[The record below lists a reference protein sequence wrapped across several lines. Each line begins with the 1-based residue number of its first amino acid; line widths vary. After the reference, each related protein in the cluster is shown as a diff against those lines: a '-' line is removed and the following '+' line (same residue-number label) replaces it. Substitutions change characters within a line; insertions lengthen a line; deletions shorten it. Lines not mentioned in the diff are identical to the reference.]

1 MSKAISRQANKI
13 LFLNTFAFAI
23 CFFVWMINSVLV
35 TFLVGKFEWSQWSSI
50 EVGYLMAIPVLTGSI
65 FRLPIGILTDKYG
78 GKPVM
83 IALLAICAVPTY
95 LLSYA
100 SGFWSF
106 AICGVGF
113 GLVGT
118 SFAVG
123 IAYTS
128 IWFPKKKQGFALGLF
143 GMGNI
148 GAALTAM
155 FAPKLLTFITD
166 GGLNVDGWVVLPKIY
181 AGVLVLMAIV
191 FYIMAENKKPENS
204 SKTLS
209 GMMQPLKKARV
220 WRFGMYYFLV
230 FGGFVAFVNWLQ
242 PIYKNVFQLD
252 KETAGMYV
260 ATFVIASSLIR
271 ALGGYISDK
280 VGARKVMYYVLI
292 LSLLISGTLIIWT
305 PTNVSVYVAVI
316 ILLGCVWGT
325 GMAAVY
331 KHIPD
336 YFPQEVGVVGGM
348 VGVLGGLGGFVSPIV
363 FGYLKDGTG
372 LWSSCWIL
380 IAVLSAVSLVWMHS
394 VIRNITKRQLPNLG
408 FEYSDK

>member
-1 MSKAISRQANKI
+1 MSVPATRQANKI
-13 LFLNTFAFAI
+13 LFLNTLAFAI

-35 TFLVGKFEWSQWSSI
+35 NFLAGKFEWSQWSPVEI
-50 EVGYLMAIPVLTGSI
+50 GYLMAIPVLTGSI
-65 FRLPIGILTDKYG
+65 FRLPVGVLTDKYG

-83 IALLAICAVPTY
+83 IGLLLLTAIPTY

-106 AICGVGF
+106 ALCGVGF
-113 GLVGT
+113 GFVGT

-128 IWFPKKKQGFALGLF
+128 IWFPKEKQGFALGLF

-155 FAPKLLTFITD
+155 FAPKLLTYFT
-166 GGLNVDGWVVLPKIY
+166 GGGVDVEGWTVLPKLY
-181 AGVLVLMAIV
+181 SVVLVVMAIV
-191 FYIMAENKKPENS
+191 FFVFAENKKPAS
-204 SKTLS
+204 STKTII
-209 GMMQPLKKARV
+209 GMLKPLKNARV
-220 WRFGMYYFLV
+220 WRFGLYYFLV

-242 PIYKNVFQLD
+242 PIYKYVYHLD

-260 ATFVIASSLIR
+260 ATFVIASSLVR

-280 VGARKVMYYVLI
+280 VGARKVMYVVMGM
-292 LSLLISGTLIIWT
+292 SLLISGLLIIWT
-305 PTNVSVYVAVI
+305 PQNVSVYVAVI
-316 ILLGCVWGT
+316 ILLACVWGT

-348 VGVLGGLGGFVSPIV
+348 VGVLGGLGGFVSPII
-363 FGYLKDGTG
+363 FGYLKTGTG
-372 LWSSCWIL
+372 LWSSCWVL
-380 IAVLSAVSLVWMHS
+380 IAILSFVSLAWMHNA
-394 VIRNITKRQLPNLG
+394 VRKTDKEKMLG
-408 FEYSDK
+408 LGIE

>member
-1 MSKAISRQANKI
+1 MPLANSSKANKI
-13 LFLNTFAFAI
+13 LFLNTFAFTI
-23 CFFVWMINSVLV
+23 CFFVWLINSVLI
-35 TFLVGKFEWSQWSSI
+35 TFLSGKFVWSQWSSI
-50 EVGYLMAIPVLTGSI
+50 EIGYLMATPILTGSI
-65 FRLPIGILTDKYG
+65 FRLPVGVLTDKYG

-83 IALLAICAVPTY
+83 VALLLLCAIPTY
-95 LLSYA
+95 LLSFA

-106 AICGVGF
+106 VFCGIGF

-128 IWFPKKKQGFALGLF
+128 IWFPKEKQGFALGLF

-155 FAPKLLTFITD
+155 IAPKVLTYFTD
-166 GGLNVDGWVVLPKIY
+166 GGLNIEGWVVLPKVY
-181 AGVLVLMAIV
+181 AVVLVVVAII
-191 FYIMAENKKPENS
+191 FFFFAENKKPEGNS
-204 SKTLS
+204 KSLS
-209 GMMQPLKKARV
+209 GMFKPLKKARV
-220 WRFGMYYFLV
+220 WRFGLYYFLV

-242 PIYKNVFQLD
+242 PIYKNVFGLD

-260 ATFVIASSLIR
+260 ATFVIASSMVR

-280 VGARKVMYYVLI
+280 IGARKVMYYVLT
-292 LSLLISGTLIIWT
+292 LSLLISGGLMIWT
-305 PTNVSVYVAVI
+305 PINVIIYVAI
-316 ILLGCVWGT
+316 IIVLGCIWGT

-331 KHIPD
+331 KYIPD
-336 YFPQEVGVVGGM
+336 YFPNEVGVVGGM

-363 FGYLKDGTG
+363 FGYIKDGTG

-380 IAVLSAVSLVWMHS
+380 IAVLSAVSLVWMHIS
-394 VIRNITKRQLPNLG
+394 VQKMNKISLSKLAFGQVA
-408 FEYSDK
+408 K

>member
-1 MSKAISRQANKI
+1 MDTIPTSKANKI
-13 LFLNTFAFAI
+13 LFLNTLAFTI

-35 TFLVGKFEWSQWSSI
+35 TFLANKFEWSQWSPI
-50 EVGYLMAIPVLTGSI
+50 EIGYLMAIPVLTGSI
-65 FRLPIGILTDKYG
+65 FRLPVGILTDKYG

-83 IALLAICAVPTY
+83 IGLLLLSAIPTY

-100 SGFWSF
+100 IGFWSF

-123 IAYTS
+123 IGYTS
-128 IWFPKKKQGFALGLF
+128 IWFPKEKQGFALGLF

-155 FAPKLLTFITD
+155 FAPKLLTYLTD
-166 GGLNVDGWVVLPKIY
+166 GGANIDGWTVLPQIYAVVLV
-181 AGVLVLMAIV
+181 AMAIV
-191 FYIMAENKKPENS
+191 FFFFAENKKAASS
-204 SKTLS
+204 SKTLV
-209 GMMQPLKKARV
+209 GMLAPLKKSRV
-220 WRFGMYYFLV
+220 WRFGLYYFLT
-230 FGGFVAFVNWLQ
+230 FGGFVAMVNWLQ
-242 PIYKNVFQLD
+242 PIYKNVYNLD

-260 ATFVIASSLIR
+260 ATFVIASSLVR
-271 ALGGYISDK
+271 AIGGYISDR
-280 VGARKVMYYVLI
+280 VGARKVLYFVLVS
-292 LSLLISGTLIIWT
+292 SLTISGMLIIWT
-305 PTNVSVYVAVI
+305 PESVAIYVAII
-316 ILLGCVWGT
+316 ILLGCIWGT

-336 YFPQEVGVVGGM
+336 YFPEEVGVVGGM

-372 LWSSCWIL
+372 IWSSCWIL
-380 IAVLSAVSLVWMHS
+380 IAALSVVSLIWMCLVVNRMAQVKVAKLS
-394 VIRNITKRQLPNLG
+394 
-408 FEYSDK
+408 FE